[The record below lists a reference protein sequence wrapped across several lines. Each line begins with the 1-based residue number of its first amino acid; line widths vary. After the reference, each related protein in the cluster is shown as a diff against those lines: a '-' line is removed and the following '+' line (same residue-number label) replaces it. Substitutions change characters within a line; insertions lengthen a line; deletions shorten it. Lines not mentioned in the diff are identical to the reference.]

1 MKQRIAISAQKV
13 SAYKN
18 GLIVK
23 FDADHTM
30 AKALLRQARASGGSN
45 LQIDGALRRVQ
56 GYQRVLNTLRGQNV

>member
-1 MKQRIAISAQKV
+1 MKQRVAITAQRV
-13 SAYKN
+13 AAFKN

-30 AKALLRQARASGGSN
+30 AKALLRQARVSGGSN

-56 GYQRVLNTLRGQNV
+56 GYQRILGALRGQHE